1 MEDESDRAATD
12 SSQNFEGGGH
22 FTTKLRDGNPV
33 QADPL
38 PTLTV
43 PCHHIRLG
51 DFLILQGRPCQVIKI
66 STSAATGQY
75 RYLGV
80 DLFTKKLHEAVSV
93 TSYPAPSVVVQTMLS
108 PVFKQ
113 YRVVD
118 LADGH
123 VTAMT
128 EAGDVKQRLPVI
140 DQSNV
145 WSRLKQA
152 FESGRGSVRVIVLST
167 MENGDLA
174 VDVKVIYGSSLAER
188 QPGQPGFD
196 LHALARD
203 GDLWMLQDA
212 LETKPNINKLD
223 SYGRSALFYAVE
235 NRHIKTVFALLDA
248 EANLN
253 IVDSS
258 GKTAL
263 DLAVRL
269 AGSDRDM
276 VAVAE
281 MFLRRG
287 ALPMEAINPQVLGLL
302 SASARGDSAI
312 VAHILRQNPPINDT
326 DRLGYTA
333 LHEAAC
339 FGRIKQISQRESPLE
354 MTGFYMRWSK
364 GASIVAS
371 WATIGRILQTSA
383 KIT

>member
-1 MEDESDRAATD
+1 
-12 SSQNFEGGGH
+12 
-22 FTTKLRDGNPV
+22 
-33 QADPL
+33 
-38 PTLTV
+38 
-43 PCHHIRLG
+43 
-51 DFLILQGRPCQVIKI
+51 
-66 STSAATGQY
+66 
-75 RYLGV
+75 
-80 DLFTKKLHEAVSV
+80 
-93 TSYPAPSVVVQTMLS
+93 MLS

-312 VAHILRQNPPINDT
+312 VAHILRQNPPSTILIDL
-326 DRLGYTA
+326 DIRLFMKPLVLVGMM
-333 LHEAAC
+333 LQN
-339 FGRIKQISQRESPLE
+339 FSLRIKQTSQRESPLE